1 MPVWVMPEELPI
13 SLLATQQGLLPD
25 SVIDPV
31 DFPIPVESFLVVR
44 PFIGVRVVDDAMRV
58 ELTLFRLF
66 VPQELAIV
74 MSSLV
79 ARLSLSAERSLGAF
93 VVVVSTLVV
102 AFVVERLGFPGFV
115 LVVRRL
121 EAFRGMSFF
130 VTRVLFS
137 ILVVFS

>member
-44 PFIGVRVVDDAMRV
+44 PFIGVRVVDHAMRV

-93 VVVVSTLVV
+93 VVVVSALVV